1 VVLCCVAYPAVLWG
15 IGKTIFPRQA
25 SGSIVE
31 RGGKEVGSSL
41 IAQPF
46 TDEKYFQPRPSAA
59 SYDASNSSATNWAGN
74 NYLLRDRVAQQLGPI
89 ARYAS
94 GPKKGEL
101 VGADIEQWFHADKF
115 RNNPGIV
122 AQWVNL
128 HGTVAQN
135 WIKGD
140 PLKSAY
146 VAKWQ
151 DAHANDVAAWVKDNP
166 ATPNPKPEDL
176 AQIFFQEFSKSHPGE
191 FLKITDDNKGV
202 ELTSKGDDIR
212 KTFFDM
218 WLTDHADVDL
228 EKVPG
233 DMVMASASG
242 LDPHITL
249 ENAIWQLDHS
259 AIAAAWAKSSGKSE
273 ANVRDEILRLLHGK
287 SSAPLAGLIGVPL
300 INVLEINLAL
310 QDHFQSSAAAA
321 K

>member
-1 VVLCCVAYPAVLWG
+1 M
-15 IGKTIFPRQA
+15 
-25 SGSIVE
+25 
-31 RGGKEVGSSL
+31 GSSL

-46 TDEKYFQPRPSAA
+46 TDEKYFQSRPSAA
-59 SYDASNSSATNWAGN
+59 SYDASNSGASNWAGN

-89 ARYAS
+89 VRYAS
-94 GPKKGEL
+94 GSKKGEL
-101 VGADIEQWFHADKF
+101 VGPDIEQWFHADKF
-115 RNNPGIV
+115 RDGTGIV
-122 AQWVNL
+122 AQWANL
-128 HGTVAQN
+128 HSTVAQN
-135 WIKGD
+135 WVKSD

-146 VAKWQ
+146 VAQWQ
-151 DAHANDVAAWVKDNP
+151 AAHSKDVEAWVKDNP

-176 AQIFFQEFSKSHPGE
+176 AQIFFQDFSKSHPGQ
-191 FLKITDDNKGV
+191 FLKITDDGKGV
-202 ELTSKGDDIR
+202 QLTGKGDDIR

-218 WLTDHADVDL
+218 WLSDHADVDL

-249 ENAIWQLDHS
+249 ENAIWQLDHA

-273 ANVRDEILRLLHGK
+273 ASVRDEILKILHEM
-287 SSAPLAGLIGVPL
+287 SSAPLAGLVGVPL

-310 QDHFQSSAAAA
+310 QDRFQSSGAA